1 MKKVTVILIIMFFL
15 QCAIAKQKTVIAG
28 PVEEKLL
35 SFSSSGN
42 LDGVKKLIESGAK
55 INAVDKKDG
64 NTALMLAA
72 YNARYDIVETLLA
85 ADASVDIRNNSGN
98 TALIFAL
105 WCPADKQDC
114 SGSAKVVNVLIKAGA
129 DVNAKNNTNYTPL
142 MAAVSQKNNASIV
155 SSLLSAGADVTAK
168 NKSLQ
173 TPFLFAVHFQDDL
186 EVIQLLL
193 KSGADINAIDS
204 KDYTALMSTVVNN
217 KIDFMNLLL
226 GAGADPNYKDSKG
239 RTALTHAAYE
249 GNNKILHALIK
260 AGADVNSR
268 NNKGETVLM
277 DLVGCDQNICSNS
290 RVIFRTLID
299 AGIDINAKSK
309 TGETA
314 LMNTASLGL
323 LDLLEVLIS
332 AKADVNIKDN
342 NGETALMMAGRC
354 DTTFYHCKKTPAVIK
369 ALFKGGADREL
380 KNNEGKTVS
389 EIARKENPNLFLW
402 LSNKVSIVMTSSTLD
417 VRSRKYTNQHLIDGT
432 ELSWCEG
439 AEDDGTGQEFTLI
452 LDKRRSVTALYIKNG
467 IGVSSEEGVDREIW
481 SKKNRVKSLQ
491 LSSGSKEVVLN
502 LDDSPD
508 LQIRTFSELTGK
520 NIKATILS
528 VYPGSRDNDTCISEI
543 AITDVP

>member
-114 SGSAKVVNVLIKAGA
+114 SGSAKIVNVLIKAGA
-129 DVNAKNNTNYTPL
+129 DVN
-142 MAAVSQKNNASIV
+142 
-155 SSLLSAGADVTAK
+155 AK

-186 EVIQLLL
+186 EVIRLLL

-277 DLVGCDQNICSNS
+277 DLVGCDQNFCSNS

-369 ALFKGGADREL
+369 ALLKGGADLEL

-481 SKKNRVKSLQ
+481 SKKNRVKSLH

-528 VYPGSRDNDTCISEI
+528 VYSGSRDNDTCISEI